1 MRYIANLQGK
11 GKQDGSYPYVVLI
24 QTGLLFQVW
33 LSIPHVT

>member
-11 GKQDGSYPYVVLI
+11 GKQDGSYVVLI